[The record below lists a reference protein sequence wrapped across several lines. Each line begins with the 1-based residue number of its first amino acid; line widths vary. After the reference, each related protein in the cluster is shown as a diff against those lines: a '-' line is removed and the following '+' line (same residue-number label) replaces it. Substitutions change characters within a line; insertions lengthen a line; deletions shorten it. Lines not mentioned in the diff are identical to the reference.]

1 MSVKYRHPRAALTVD
16 CVVFGVDEEDLK
28 VLLVERGLPPFQ
40 GSWAL
45 PGGFVHLDETLEA
58 AAARELAE
66 ETGIKAPALEQLHT
80 FGGLDRDPRERV
92 VTVAYFTLVKLS
104 DHRVRAATD
113 ARDARWFPIRAPPD
127 LAFDHAEILA
137 FALERL
143 RTRARTRPL
152 GFELLPPK
160 FTLSQLQRVY
170 EKVLDRPLDR
180 RNFRKKLHALEL
192 VKPLAEMEQGVP
204 RRPARLFRFDANRY
218 RSLEREGFEL
228 QL

>member
-1 MSVKYRHPRAALTVD
+1 MSFKYLHPRAALTVD

-45 PGGFVHLDETLEA
+45 PGGFVRVDETLEE
-58 AAARELAE
+58 AAARELEE
-66 ETGIKAPALEQLHT
+66 ETGVVAPTLEQLHA
-80 FGGLDRDPRERV
+80 FGAVGRDPRERV

-113 ARDARWFPIRAPPD
+113 ARDARWFPVKAPPA
-127 LAFDHAEILA
+127 LAFDHADILA

-152 GFELLPPK
+152 GFELLPAK
-160 FTLSQLQRVY
+160 FSLSQLQRVY

-180 RNFRKKLHALEL
+180 RNFRKKLHALGL
-192 VKPLAEMEQGVP
+192 VKPLAEMEKGVP

-218 RSLEREGFEL
+218 QRLERDGFEL